1 MDVGVYQ
8 KWVTLSIWISIMWSY
23 IFLFRAKDFLRDI
36 YPKEA
41 LLLFRKENVI
51 KWIDH
56 TEDIEEVKELI
67 ISNINVLYRLQAEY
81 EVEAAEYEVKTAL
94 ER

>member
-1 MDVGVYQ
+1 M
-8 KWVTLSIWISIMWSY
+8 
-23 IFLFRAKDFLRDI
+23 
-36 YPKEA
+36 
-41 LLLFRKENVI
+41 I